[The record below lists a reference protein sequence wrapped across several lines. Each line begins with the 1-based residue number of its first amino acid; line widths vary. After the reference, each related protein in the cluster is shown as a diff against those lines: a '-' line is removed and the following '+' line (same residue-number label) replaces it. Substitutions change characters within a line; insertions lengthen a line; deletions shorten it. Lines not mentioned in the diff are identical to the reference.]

1 MTQFVGAPSSSGIWI
16 NPKRDSEMGI
26 WGPERWLR
34 DIGRENLNLYLSTLF
49 RLLHLLSAPQ
59 FSLLPRLQQLR
70 SAWAAREMDPSKCI
84 FRTASV
90 DCTKSCLAT
99 IRPSGHGQTQRE
111 LTVHLPASNLRILIT
126 REECRQ
132 LKFIVKALW
141 SALDH
146 FWQWAISNWTGGANF
161 EAFLQDSWNINL
173 ITVPF

>member
-1 MTQFVGAPSSSGIWI
+1 
-16 NPKRDSEMGI
+16 
-26 WGPERWLR
+26 
-34 DIGRENLNLYLSTLF
+34 
-49 RLLHLLSAPQ
+49 
-59 FSLLPRLQQLR
+59 
-70 SAWAAREMDPSKCI
+70 MDPSKRI

-132 LKFIVKALW
+132 LKFIVKGLW

-146 FWQWAISNWTGGANF
+146 FWQWAISNWAGGANVG
-161 EAFLQDSWNINL
+161 AFLQDAWNISL
-173 ITVPF
+173 ITFPFYCSIKRLCWLNCNLWPKIFDHIWQGSICSLLDGAQTTSATFMKRSYPGLADLMEVHLSETFRHDLLFVGP